1 MDAGIIEKLEFIYGK
16 EAGQRTGKRLE
27 MLLEQWKTKLPRIQG
42 PPGGGIPADQGDA
55 VMISYG
61 NNIQDSAREHL
72 ETLRIFAE
80 QRLKEVISGIHILPF
95 SPYSSDDGFSV
106 MDYRQINP
114 EWGSWDHIS
123 AISRSFRL
131 MADLVL
137 NHCSAQGQW
146 FKGFLEGTAPYKD
159 FFITVAPDTD
169 LSAVFRPRS
178 LPLTHEFE
186 VCGEKKQVWT
196 TFSEDQVDL
205 NFANPDVCL
214 EFVDILL
221 DYVSKGVRFIR
232 LDAVGFLWKEIGTS
246 CMHQPKTHAMIKLF
260 RLILAATA
268 PGALLITETNVP
280 HKENISYFGNGNDEA
295 HMVYQFALPPLVL
308 DAFIHGNSS
317 KLTAWAAALP
327 KPNPHCTFFNF
338 LASHDGIGLLPA
350 RGYLDDS
357 ELHEL
362 IDRVKERGGLV
373 SYKSTPDGD
382 APYELNVSYLDAIAE
397 QSLPVEKRAAKFL
410 SSQAVMLAMAGV
422 PGIYIHSLLGSG
434 NWSQGV
440 KQTGINRAINREKL
454 DYKNLLNELD
464 DEKSLRG
471 RIFGGFKMMLKARR
485 AHKAFHPSADQII
498 YGISQS
504 VFALMRISA
513 DGEAVLCLQSLSCG
527 RQAVKLPKQW
537 SQPTLRNI
545 IDDSAVRIDEGCVE
559 MDPWAVLWLECEPF

>member
-16 EAGQRTGKRLE
+16 EVGQRTGKKLKL
-27 MLLEQWKTKLPRIQG
+27 LLEQWKTKLPRVHG
-42 PPGGGIPADQGDA
+42 SPNGGIPADEGDA
-55 VMISYG
+55 VMIGYG
-61 NNIQDSAREHL
+61 DNIQDSARVHL
-72 ETLRIFAE
+72 DTLRVFAE
-80 QRLKEVISGIHILPF
+80 QRLRDVISGIHILPF

-123 AISRSFRL
+123 AIASSFRL

-137 NHCSAQGQW
+137 NHCSSQGKW
-146 FKGFLEGTAPYKD
+146 FKNFLEGADPYKN

-186 VCGEKKQVWT
+186 VAGEKKQVWT

-221 DYVSKGVRFIR
+221 DYVSKGVQLIR

-246 CMHQPKTHAMIKLF
+246 CMHHPKTHVMIKLF
-260 RLILAATA
+260 RLILASTA
-268 PGALLITETNVP
+268 PGVLLITETNVP
-280 HKENISYFGNGNDEA
+280 HKENISYFGKGNDEA

-317 KLTAWAAALP
+317 KLTTWAMTLP
-327 KPNPHCTFFNF
+327 KPNPHYTFFNF
-338 LASHDGIGLLPA
+338 LASHDGIGLLPT

-357 ELHEL
+357 ELNKL
-362 IDRVKERGGLV
+362 IDMVKERGGLV
-373 SYKSTPDGD
+373 SYKATPDGEV
-382 APYELNVSYLDAIAE
+382 PYELNVSYLDAIAE
-397 QSLPVEKRAAKFL
+397 QSLSVEKRATKFL

-440 KQTGINRAINREKL
+440 NRTGINRAINREKL

-471 RIFGGFKMMLKARR
+471 RIFDGFKIMLKARR
-485 AHKAFHPSADQII
+485 KHRAFHPSADQII
-498 YGISQS
+498 YRISQS
-504 VFALMRISA
+504 VFALMRIAA
-513 DGEAVLCLQSLSCG
+513 DGKAVLCLQSLSG
-527 RQAVKLPKQW
+527 DRQVVKIPKQW
-537 SQPTLRNI
+537 IRPTLRNI
-545 IDDSAVRIDEGCVE
+545 IDDTIIRIDEGCVE
-559 MDPWAVLWLECEPF
+559 MDPWAVLWLE